1 MDYAE
6 TTYGKKLVLETKI
19 LLNVLVLFL
28 PLPFFW
34 ALFDQQGSRWTFQA
48 TRMSGD
54 IGFMTIKPDQMQVV
68 NPLLILV
75 FIPLYEVAFYPLLSL
90 IGIRRPLQK
99 LTIGGILAGVAF
111 LISAFVELS
120 LQKTYA
126 VVPGA
131 GEAQLR
137 IFNARNCDYTFTT
150 NIPDHESFSLESLE
164 TFQDRYIKME
174 KQNASFTYDAKSNN
188 CASESGVFDLIGG
201 TSRSFYL
208 KGTGAESPSTYDY
221 FDNTQKS
228 RIGWPKLRI
237 LANIQSPD
245 AFVTILEKDETVRY
259 NQTRN
264 YTELMDVPMSKYQIF
279 VGDKMIDK
287 DIEMKLGGVY
297 TLVIQERQA
306 GEIFTKLSIVT
317 EPNSMNILWLIPQY
331 VVMTLGEVSW
341 QMNTYKVR

>member
-6 TTYGKKLVLETKI
+6 ATYGKKLVLETKI

-75 FIPLYEVAFYPLLSL
+75 FIPLYEVVFYPLLSK

-111 LISAFVELS
+111 LISAFVEIT

-131 GEAQLR
+131 GEAQMR
-137 IFNARNCDYTFTT
+137 IFNGRNCDYTFNTD
-150 NIPDHESFSLESLE
+150 IPDHESFVLKSLE
-164 TFQDRYIKME
+164 TFEERYIKME
-174 KQNASFTYDAKSNN
+174 QENVSFAFNAQSLN
-188 CASESGVFDLIGG
+188 CEDESGVFELMEG
-201 TSRSFYL
+201 TSGSFFMQ
-208 KGTGAESPSTYDY
+208 GTAEENATTHAY

-237 LANIQSPD
+237 LSNIQSAD
-245 AFVTILEKDETVRY
+245 DFVTIKESDGTVRF

-264 YTELMDVPMSKYQIF
+264 FTELMDVPGSKYEIF
-279 VGDKMIDK
+279 VGSKMIVN

-297 TLVIQERQA
+297 TLMIQERLA
-306 GEIFTKLSIVT
+306 GEFFTLLSIVT

-331 VVMTLGEVSW
+331 VVMTLGEVSLP
-341 QMNTYKVR
+341 